1 MRVEEEE
8 ALKVGVI
15 LVGRLVLAAVELV
28 VALVLAPQERPIQV
42 AEQVAAPIAQMA
54 ITADPV

>member
-28 VALVLAPQERPIQV
+28 VALALAPQERRIQV

>member
-1 MRVEEEE
+1 MRAAEEVV
-8 ALKVGVI
+8 LKVGVI

>member
-28 VALVLAPQERPIQV
+28 VALALAPQERRIQV
-42 AEQVAAPIAQMA
+42 AEQVAALIAQMA

>member
-28 VALVLAPQERPIQV
+28 AALALAPQERRIQV

>member
-1 MRVEEEE
+1 
-8 ALKVGVI
+8 VGVI